1 MEEIEVDARFYMN
14 GSLHQVTVSSEGD
27 YLCVRYPDR
36 TEYRRRN
43 TIGHRITIH
52 DNVYLINGVMPI
64 MEDAKRSCYPNA
76 SLLKDHV
83 FLYIEGLIDHKDHPL
98 IVKETDVDEL
108 LALFLPTKK
117 EVDLL
122 G

>member
-1 MEEIEVDARFYMN
+1 MEDIEVDARVYMY

-27 YLCVRYPDR
+27 YLSVRYPGR

-43 TIGHRITIH
+43 TIGDRITIH
-52 DNVYLINGVMPI
+52 DNVYLINGVMPV
-64 MEDAKRSCYPNA
+64 MDDAKRSCYPNA

-83 FLYIEGLIDHKDHPL
+83 FLYIQGLVDHKDHPL
-98 IVKETDVDEL
+98 IVKETDVDAL
-108 LALFLPTKK
+108 LAFFLPMKK